1 MYTSWAYTC
10 VYDQVILHRV
20 PTKFHFGVQPSFVAI
35 SVKPG
40 FSNFVYNHVFLLQSS
55 MFPAYW
61 ILMTSGET
69 SESVMRVL
77 VIQLRPGL

>member
-1 MYTSWAYTC
+1 MNFGVRPSIQQF
-10 VYDQVILHRV
+10 VYDHEF
-20 PTKFHFGVQPSFVAI
+20 P
-35 SVKPG
+35 
-40 FSNFVYNHVFLLQSS
+40 LQSS

-61 ILMTSGET
+61 ILMTSAES